1 MGECGVSECREVR
14 PRNRARRREHSRLR
28 DLRQCSRWHLMCWDH
43 GGQPEVAV
51 HCEAG
56 ESESG
61 NKQVNDRRAM
71 REGGRAWLMFKSL
84 AVAAA
89 AACLV
94 VLVSTGPWARAPSIL
109 GEVASTAQ
117 ALNSGELK

>member
-1 MGECGVSECREVR
+1 MRVAAAGALPPQRDAMPNIALQLTSGVFVVARL
-14 PRNRARRREHSRLR
+14 RARLLLEWPLAAERGRS
-28 DLRQCSRWHLMCWDH
+28 
-43 GGQPEVAV
+43 P
-51 HCEAG
+51 
-56 ESESG
+56 
-61 NKQVNDRRAM
+61 DRRAM

-94 VLVSTGPWARAPSIL
+94 VLVSTGPWARAPSIP